1 MRPFQGTS
9 LRPGAGSLLAALVLT
24 TSLCA
29 QANPDTA
36 LQGRVIDERGQPLAG
51 ATITVVTADWTT
63 AAAQAEPHA
72 VSTADGR
79 FRIEADVAREVA
91 GSALVVVTKAG
102 HATACLEHAT
112 VFVMPFALL
121 ARVGRPI
128 GDVMLPPATAVRGKV
143 RTRTAQ
149 PVTGAVVEARCQLQT
164 LLSPSGL
171 WQVSYLARAR
181 SDANGEFTLADAIA
195 DGVVVQASAIG
206 FRRQTSP
213 GTLGTDAMLF
223 ELEPGAE
230 VVGELVTAD
239 GEPVRGMVC
248 VVQGRE
254 RGPSQATAADGSF
267 RLGIDLAGPFVVEA
281 RPFGA
286 TYEFLSF
293 QSPLRNRATDRV
305 RLPVP
310 AATEAKVVVRDQA
323 SGRPLANAQVRIAFV
338 TPPTHEYVVVGMLL
352 GLPVHR
358 TDANG
363 ELVLPMQ
370 RIAVDAVAIGVVQ
383 ADGLAPAV
391 LRGMPAPEGQPV
403 VIELVPGGKVAG
415 VVRDLATGQPI
426 AGARIRTLGVED
438 GADSFAGLLGNLPV
452 AAVSD
457 PDGRYQL
464 PDLGQGPLRL
474 RADATGFAPITT
486 GLKIADTNTI
496 TADFALPRG
505 HTLTAELHGADAT
518 VVGLRTLPG
527 DADAKVNSWN
537 FSLPFAF
544 GITTRQDGKFVLPDL
559 HGPQQVEAL
568 LLLPSYRG
576 ALLTTRLGPFAGT
589 ADTQVGFDLD
599 RSSLARLR
607 GRVRLSGAK
616 LPRHRLA
623 IALADTDLQND
634 AFAAVRPGDDGRFEL
649 PVPPTWFAVLVVDLE
664 TGLVLAERSLR
675 GESGTTH
682 EVDLQLELHEATVTL
697 VGDPAKLR
705 QCSLHLS
712 RPEPETLAQLR
723 IETGDAP
730 VLPLPHG
737 LAEGRTEF
745 TVLAPAGP
753 LHATLT
759 QGRPRRHHRA
769 GQTREPAAARAALT
783 HSTPAAAGGNPR

>member
-1 MRPFQGTS
+1 M
-9 LRPGAGSLLAALVLT
+9 
-24 TSLCA
+24 
-29 QANPDTA
+29 
-36 LQGRVIDERGQPLAG
+36 IDERGQPLAG
-51 ATITVVTADWTT
+51 AAITVVTADWTT
-63 AAAQAEPHA
+63 AAAQAAPHA
-72 VSTADGR
+72 ISTADGR
-79 FRIEADVAREVA
+79 FRIEADVARELA
-91 GSALVVVTKAG
+91 GSALVVVSRAG
-102 HATACLEHAT
+102 HATACLEPPT
-112 VFVMPFALL
+112 IFDMPFALL
-121 ARVGRPI
+121 ARVCLPI
-128 GDVMLPPATAVRGKV
+128 GDVMLPPATTVRGKV

-149 PVTGAVVEARCQLQT
+149 PVTGAIVEARCQLQT
-164 LLSPSGL
+164 LLAPSGL
-171 WQVSYLARAR
+171 WQVSHLARTR

-195 DGVVVQASAIG
+195 DGVVVRASASG
-206 FRRQTSP
+206 FRRQTAP
-213 GTLGTDAMLF
+213 GTIGTDAMLF

-230 VVGELVTAD
+230 VVGELVTPD
-239 GEPVRGMVC
+239 GAPVRGMAC

-286 TYEFLSF
+286 AYEFLSF
-293 QSPLRNRATDRV
+293 ESPMRNRATDRV

-310 AATEAKVVVRDQA
+310 AATDAKVVVRDQA
-323 SGRPLANAQVRIAFV
+323 SGRPLANAEVRIAFV

-363 ELVLPMQ
+363 ELVLPRQ

-391 LRGMPAPEGQPV
+391 LRGMPAPDGQPV

-457 PDGRYQL
+457 ADGRYQL
-464 PDLGQGPLRL
+464 PDLGPGPLRL
-474 RADATGFAPITT
+474 RADAPGFAPITT
-486 GLKIADTNTI
+486 GLQIAGTDTI
-496 TADFALPRG
+496 AADFALPRG
-505 HTLTAELHGADAT
+505 HTLTAELHGADAES

-527 DADAKVNSWN
+527 DADADVNSWN

-568 LLLPSYRG
+568 LMLPSYRG
-576 ALLTTRLGPFAGT
+576 SVLTARLGPFAGT
-589 ADTQVGFDLD
+589 ADTQLGCDLD

-623 IALADTDLQND
+623 IALADTDLMND
-634 AFAAVRPGDDGRFEL
+634 AFAAFRPGDDGRFEL
-649 PVPPTWFAVLVVDLE
+649 PVPATWFAVMVVDLE
-664 TGLVLAERSLR
+664 TGLVLAERTLR
-675 GESGTTH
+675 GESSKTH
-682 EVDLQLELHEATVTL
+682 EVDIQLELHEAKVTL
-697 VGDPAKLR
+697 VGDPTKLR

-712 RPEPETLAQLR
+712 RPEPDTLAQMR

-730 VLPLPHG
+730 ILPLPHA

-745 TVLAPAGP
+745 TVLAPTGP

-759 QGRPRRHHRA
+759 QGRPLARRLASADITVQAKRA
-769 GQTREPAAARAALT
+769 NRLQLELP
-783 HSTPAAAGGNPR
+783 